1 MIHFALVQLSKKHT
15 EIFGTF
21 IEIILYYNWDLTI
34 YYDKD
39 NDPYTFINYYNK
51 LFETTLNVIPTAQL
65 QENYAKYDYF
75 IFTTSADS
83 PNIPEYFKTPEMSNK
98 TIYVNHQAS
107 YCLPFMKKNIQM
119 SPIIQIKDESN
130 SYSKKLLSTIVP
142 FYRQYKKVHS
152 NYNST
157 NLAIIG
163 AIRLHQ
169 KDKDLS
175 LLMDLLKTPDLKFN
189 IYIIMRKMDWKAISN
204 RNKFLREH
212 PNIKFFPGLS
222 TEKMIE
228 KLKEIK
234 FILPLS
240 QQGGWFYWQRL
251 TGTIPLAINLNIPL
265 IMDKKLAKIYNLDDC
280 GLLYENKITEILDQI
295 NSISEED
302 YYKLVENIVVYK
314 KQQASINRKK
324 FLDICIAK
332 K

>member
-21 IEIILYYNWDLTI
+21 IEIIKYYKWELTI

-51 LFETTLNVIPTAQL
+51 LFETTLNVLPTSQL
-65 QENYAKYDYF
+65 LNNQTTYDYF
-75 IFTTSADS
+75 IFTTSADA
-83 PNIPEYFKTPEMSNK
+83 PHIPDYFKTPEMSNRC
-98 TIYVNHQAS
+98 IFINHQAS

-119 SPIIQIKDESN
+119 SPVIQIKDN
-130 SYSKKLLSTIVP
+130 SKRFSYIIP
-142 FYRQYKKVHS
+142 FYREYKKVHS
-152 NYNST
+152 NHNSL

-169 KDKDLS
+169 KDKDLN
-175 LLMDLLKTPDLKFN
+175 LLLNLLKIPNLKLT
-189 IYIIMRKMDWKAISN
+189 IYIFMRKMDWKAISN
-204 RNKFLREH
+204 RNKFLKNH

-228 KLKEIK
+228 KLKEVK

-265 IMDKKLAKIYNLDDC
+265 IMDKKLSKIYNLDSC
-280 GLLYENKITEILDQI
+280 ALLYETEITEILDSI
-295 NSISEED
+295 MSISEED
-302 YYKLVENIVVYK
+302 YYKIVENIVIYK
-314 KQQASINRKK
+314 KQQASYNRKQ
-324 FLDICIAK
+324 FIDICMAK
-332 K
+332 

>member
-21 IEIILYYNWDLTI
+21 IEIIKYYNWELTI

-51 LFETTLNVIPTAQL
+51 LFETTLNVLPTSQL
-65 QENYAKYDYF
+65 QDNKKKYDYF
-75 IFTTSADS
+75 IFTTSADA
-83 PNIPEYFKTPEMSNK
+83 PHIPEYFKTPEMSNRC
-98 TIYVNHQAS
+98 IYVNHQAS

-119 SPIIQIKDESN
+119 SPIIQIKDE
-130 SYSKKLLSTIVP
+130 KKLLSCIVP
-142 FYRQYKKVHS
+142 FYRQYKKIHS
-152 NYNST
+152 NYSSP

-163 AIRLHQ
+163 TIRPHQ
-169 KDKDLS
+169 KDKDLN
-175 LLMDLLKTPDLKFN
+175 LLIDLLKTQNPKFN
-189 IYIIMRKMDWKAISN
+189 IYIFMRKMDWRVISN
-204 RNKFLREH
+204 RNKFLKNH

-228 KLKEIK
+228 KLKEVK

-265 IMDKKLAKIYNLDDC
+265 IVDKKLAKIYNLDNC
-280 GLLYENKITEILDQI
+280 GLLYETAITEILESI
-295 NSISEED
+295 MTISEED
-302 YYKLVENIVVYK
+302 YYKMVENIVIYK
-314 KQQASINRKK
+314 KQQVSNNRKQ
-324 FLDICIAK
+324 FLDLCMAK
-332 K
+332 

>member
-21 IEIILYYNWDLTI
+21 IEIIKYYNWELTI

-51 LFETTLNVIPTAQL
+51 LFETTLNVLPTAQL
-65 QENYAKYDYF
+65 EENKKKYDYF
-75 IFTTSADS
+75 IFTTSADA
-83 PNIPEYFKTPEMSNK
+83 PHIPEYFKTPDMSNRC
-98 TIYVNHQAS
+98 IYVNHQAS

-119 SPIIQIKDESN
+119 SPIIQIKDEKKFL
-130 SYSKKLLSTIVP
+130 SYIIP
-142 FYRQYKKVHS
+142 FYRQYKKIHS
-152 NYNST
+152 NYNSQ

-163 AIRLHQ
+163 AIRPHQ
-169 KDKDLS
+169 KDKDLN
-175 LLMDLLKTPDLKFN
+175 LLIDLLKTPNPKFN
-189 IYIIMRKMDWKAISN
+189 IYIFMRKIDWRVISN
-204 RNKFLREH
+204 RNKFLKNH

-228 KLKEIK
+228 KLKEVK

-265 IMDKKLAKIYNLDDC
+265 IVDKKLAKIYNLDNC
-280 GLLYENKITEILDQI
+280 GLLYETAITEILEQI
-295 NSISEED
+295 TTISEED
-302 YYKLVENIVVYK
+302 YYKMVENIVIYK
-314 KQQASINRKK
+314 KQQASNNRKQ
-324 FLDICIAK
+324 FLDLCMAK
-332 K
+332 